1 MVRGGVVGQQCPT
14 PRTPRGSHPV
24 AVFEKLVAVS
34 IRSIE
39 YQRTSFVLANGGRR
53 SVTARGMSPGEWT
66 GQDHKLESLI
76 LAQSER

>member
-1 MVRGGVVGQQCPT
+1 MVRGGVVGQQCPA
-14 PRTPRGSHPV
+14 PRTPRGSRPV

-39 YQRTSFVLANGGRR
+39 YQRTSFVLANEGRR
-53 SVTARGMSPGEWT
+53 SVSAWGMSPCRWT
-66 GQDHKLESLI
+66 EQDFKLESLI